1 MKTAVKNTLMILI
14 LMLGCTS
21 ITHGQDAL
29 YFSQREN
36 LSVIEPYDIE
46 VTFDKTSHILFP
58 SGIRYVDLGSSNLV
72 ASKAADAGNVL
83 RVKAFLRDF
92 EEETNFSVITE
103 DGTFYSF
110 NVSYNSCPRGSNYS
124 LTKTQ
129 KSDHEWNSKQ
139 VLFKELG
146 TNSPNLVDELMEEI
160 YKQDKHFIKQI
171 GTRKFGIEFLLKG
184 IYINDDKFYFHTQIK
199 NSSFVSFPIDF
210 INFKVIDKKKAKRTV
225 VQEVIKHP
233 IRVYKSIDEV
243 QGKTVSRNVFVLDQF
258 TIADDKVL
266 RIELHEKNGSR
277 LQVLEIKNSH
287 LLKSKLVKKQLTA
300 EDLE

>member
-1 MKTAVKNTLMILI
+1 MHECK
-14 LMLGCTS
+14 
-21 ITHGQDAL
+21 
-29 YFSQREN
+29 EN
-36 LSVIEPYDIE
+36 LKYNRTIRYRI
-46 VTFDKTSHILFP
+46 TFDKTSHLLFP
-58 SGIRYVDLGSSNLV
+58 SGIRYVDLGSTNLV
-72 ASKAADAGNVL
+72 ASKADDSGNVL
-83 RVKAFLRDF
+83 RVKAFVRDF

-110 NVSYNSCPRGSNYS
+110 NVSYNSCPRVTNYS
-124 LTKTQ
+124 FTKTQ
-129 KSDHEWNSKQ
+129 KSDREWNSKPI
-139 VLFKELG
+139 LFKELG
-146 TNSPNLVDELMEEI
+146 TNSPNLVDELMEKI
-160 YKQDKHFIKQI
+160 YKQDKPFIKQI

-233 IRVYKSIDEV
+233 IRVYSTIDEV
-243 QGKTVSRNVFVLDQF
+243 QGKTVSRNIFVLDQF

-277 LQVLEIKNSH
+277 LQVLEIKNRH
-287 LLKSKLVKKQLTA
+287 LLKSKLVKKQHTA

>member
-21 ITHGQDAL
+21 ITHGQNGL
-29 YFSQREN
+29 CLSHNEN
-36 LSVIEPYDIE
+36 LSIIEPYDIE
-46 VTFDKTSHILFP
+46 VTFDKTTHLLFP
-58 SGIRYVDLGSSNLV
+58 SGIRYVDLGSTNLV
-72 ASKAADAGNVL
+72 ASKADDAGNVL
-83 RVKAFLRDF
+83 RVKASVRDF

-103 DGTFYSF
+103 DGIFYSF
-110 NVSYNSCPRGSNYS
+110 NVSYNSCPRVTNYS
-124 LTKTQ
+124 LIKTVI
-129 KSDHEWNSKQ
+129 SDREWNSKPI
-139 VLFKELG
+139 LFKELG
-146 TNSPNLVDELMEEI
+146 ANSPKVVDELMEEI

-184 IYINDDKFYFHTQIK
+184 IYINDDKYYFHTQIR

-210 INFKVIDKKKAKRTV
+210 INFKVLDKKKAKRTV

-233 IRVYKSIDEV
+233 IRVYSAIDEV

-287 LLKSKLVKKQLTA
+287 LLKSKLVKKPHTE
-300 EDLE
+300 EDLQ

>member
-1 MKTAVKNTLMILI
+1 MKTAVKNTLIILI
-14 LMLGCTS
+14 LMLGYTS
-21 ITHGQDAL
+21 ITHGQEAL
-29 YFSQREN
+29 YTSKKKN
-36 LSVIEPYDIE
+36 LTTIEPYDIE

-58 SGIRYVDLGSSNLV
+58 SGIRYVDLGSTNLV
-72 ASKAADAGNVL
+72 ASKADDAGNVL
-83 RVKAFLRDF
+83 RVKASVRDF

-103 DGTFYSF
+103 DGAFYSF
-110 NVSYNSCPRGSNYS
+110 NVSYNSCPRVTNYS
-124 LTKTQ
+124 LTRTLKN
-129 KSDHEWNSKQ
+129 DREWNSKPI
-139 VLFKELG
+139 LFKELG
-146 TNSPNLVDELMEEI
+146 KNSPKLVDELMDEI
-160 YKQDKHFIKQI
+160 YKQDKHFRKQI

-184 IYINDDKFYFHTQIK
+184 IYINDNKFYFHTQIK

-210 INFKVIDKKKAKRTV
+210 INFKVKDKKKAKRTV

-233 IRVYKSIDEV
+233 IRVYSAIDEV

-287 LLKSKLVKKQLTA
+287 LLKSKLVKKQHTA

>member
-1 MKTAVKNTLMILI
+1 MKIAVKNTLMILI

-29 YFSQREN
+29 RLSQKEN

-58 SGIRYVDLGSSNLV
+58 SGIRYVDLGSANLV
-72 ASKAADAGNVL
+72 ASKADDAGNVL
-83 RVKAFLRDF
+83 RVKAFVRDF
-92 EEETNFSVITE
+92 EEETNFSVITQ

-129 KSDHEWNSKQ
+129 KSDREWNSKPI
-139 VLFKELG
+139 LFTELG
-146 TNSPNLVDELMEEI
+146 TNSPYLIDELMEEI
-160 YKQDKHFIKQI
+160 YKQDKPFIKQI
-171 GTRKFGIEFLLKG
+171 STRKFGIEFLLKG
-184 IYINDDKFYFHTQIK
+184 IYIDHNKFYFHTQIK

-233 IRVYKSIDEV
+233 IRVYSAIDEV
-243 QGKTVSRNVFVLDQF
+243 EGKTVSRNVFVLDQF

-266 RIELHEKNGSR
+266 RIEVHEKNGSR

-287 LLKSKLVKKQLTA
+287 LLRSKLVKKQHAA

>member
-1 MKTAVKNTLMILI
+1 MKTTVKNTLIVLI
-14 LMLGCTS
+14 LMLGYTS
-21 ITHGQDAL
+21 ITHGQEAL
-29 YFSQREN
+29 CTN
-36 LSVIEPYDIE
+36 AKKNITIIEPYDIE
-46 VTFDKTSHILFP
+46 VTFDKTTHLLFS
-58 SGIRYVDLGSSNLV
+58 SGIRYVDLGSTNLV
-72 ASKAADAGNVL
+72 ASKADDAGNVL
-83 RVKAFLRDF
+83 RVKASVRDF

-110 NVSYNSCPRGSNYS
+110 NVSYNSYPRVTNYS

-129 KSDHEWNSKQ
+129 KSDREWNSKPI
-139 VLFKELG
+139 LFKELG
-146 TNSPNLVDELMEEI
+146 RNSPKLVDELMEEI
-160 YKQDKHFIKQI
+160 YKQDKHFRKQI

-233 IRVYKSIDEV
+233 IRVYSAIDEV

-287 LLKSKLVKKQLTA
+287 LLKFKLVKKLNKA
-300 EDLE
+300 EDIE

>member
-83 RVKAFLRDF
+83 RVKAFVRDF

-171 GTRKFGIEFLLKG
+171 GTRKFGIEFLMKG

-199 NSSFVSFPIDF
+199 NSGFVSFPIDF

-233 IRVYKSIDEV
+233 IRVYSTIDEV
-243 QGKTVSRNVFVLDQF
+243 EGKTVSRNVFVLDQF

-287 LLKSKLVKKQLTA
+287 LLKSKLVKKQHTA

>member
-1 MKTAVKNTLMILI
+1 MKIAVKNTLMILI

-29 YFSQREN
+29 RLSQKEN
-36 LSVIEPYDIE
+36 LSIIEPYDIE

-58 SGIRYVDLGSSNLV
+58 SGIRYVDLGSTNLV
-72 ASKAADAGNVL
+72 ASKADDAGNVL
-83 RVKAFLRDF
+83 RVKAFVRDF

-129 KSDHEWNSKQ
+129 KSDHEWNSKPI
-139 VLFKELG
+139 LFTELG

-171 GTRKFGIEFLLKG
+171 GTKKFGIKFLLKG

-233 IRVYKSIDEV
+233 IRVYSAIDEV
-243 QGKTVSRNVFVLDQF
+243 QGKTVSRNVFVLDQC

-287 LLKSKLVKKQLTA
+287 LLKSKLVKKQHIA

>member
-1 MKTAVKNTLMILI
+1 MILI
-14 LMLGCTS
+14 LMLGYTS
-21 ITHGQDAL
+21 ITHGQEAL
-29 YFSQREN
+29 CTSAKKN
-36 LSVIEPYDIE
+36 LTIIEPYDIE

-58 SGIRYVDLGSSNLV
+58 SKIRYVDLGSTNLV
-72 ASKAADAGNVL
+72 ASKAEDAGNVL
-83 RVKAFLRDF
+83 RVKAFVRDF

-110 NVSYNSCPRGSNYS
+110 NVSYNSYPRVTNYS
-124 LTKTQ
+124 LTKTV
-129 KSDHEWNSKQ
+129 KSDREWNSKPI
-139 VLFKELG
+139 LFKELG
-146 TNSPNLVDELMEEI
+146 RNTPYLVDELMEEI
-160 YKQDKHFIKQI
+160 YNQDKHFIKQI

-184 IYINDDKFYFHTQIK
+184 IYINDNKFYFHTQIK

-233 IRVYKSIDEV
+233 IRVYRAIDEV

-287 LLKSKLVKKQLTA
+287 LLKSKLVKKQHTA